1 MVLGAVAA
9 ARHCVTATLPDA
21 ADSQPDY
28 FFWSGKSEK
37 KNAADPWQR
46 DLATLWPLVDTKRA
60 QFHRFKDGEGIVR
73 LSIRDDIT
81 GNLVKLGSHLFR
93 NTFTVA
99 RRVYSLMGWDRIAQ
113 LIGDDQR
120 TVEVHYGPYTEDVK
134 ESIAADLRQSFPSVN
149 PEHEI
154 GTHASIPFAVGL
166 GARA

>member
-1 MVLGAVAA
+1 
-9 ARHCVTATLPDA
+9 
-21 ADSQPDY
+21 
-28 FFWSGKSEK
+28 
-37 KNAADPWQR
+37 
-46 DLATLWPLVDTKRA
+46 
-60 QFHRFKDGEGIVR
+60 
-73 LSIRDDIT
+73 
-81 GNLVKLGSHLFR
+81 
-93 NTFTVA
+93 
-99 RRVYSLMGWDRIAQ
+99 MGWDRIAQ